1 MATIVPVL
9 LLLLLLLCPAVPEKT
24 QPCNYTLTY
33 LYIGQSMP
41 SEDSPRFQA
50 TGFLNDKEF
59 LNYNSKDRKA
69 KPQGPWKDVE
79 EMEDWE
85 KESQLQQAREAIF
98 MDTLKD
104 IMAFYND
111 SNGSHTFQ
119 GRFGCE
125 LQNNRSIG
133 AFWKYAYDG
142 KDFIEFNKEIP
153 AWVPLD
159 PAAWNTKKKW
169 EAEEVYVHR
178 AKAYLEKEC
187 PDLLR
192 GYLNYSRHILD
203 QQDPPSILV
212 TSRETP
218 EKTSIL
224 KCQAYDYYPEEIN
237 LYWTQAGEVQE
248 SESRGEVL
256 PSGDGKYLSSIELS
270 VLPQDEDIYFCSVEH
285 SALAQP
291 LSVSWD
297 GRQEA
302 GAESAVGAHP
312 Q

>member
-1 MATIVPVL
+1 MATTVPVL

-69 KPQGPWKDVE
+69 KPQGPWKDIE
-79 EMEDWE
+79 EMENWE
-85 KESQLQQAREAIF
+85 EESQLQRAREAIF
-98 MDTLKD
+98 MDTLED

-111 SNGSHTFQ
+111 SNGSHILQ
-119 GRFGCE
+119 ERLGCE
-125 LQNNRSIG
+125 VHNNISSG
-133 AFWKYAYDG
+133 AFWKSAYDG
-142 KDFIEFNKEIP
+142 KDFIEFNREIP
-153 AWVPLD
+153 TWVPLD

-178 AKAYLEKEC
+178 AKAYLEQEC

-203 QQDPPSILV
+203 QQGTHYFLIP
-212 TSRETP
+212 
-218 EKTSIL
+218 
-224 KCQAYDYYPEEIN
+224 CQPGPG
-237 LYWTQAGEVQE
+237 GE
-248 SESRGEVL
+248 GT
-256 PSGDGKYLSSIELS
+256 YLSTMELS
-270 VLPQDEDIYFCSVEH
+270 VLPQDRDAYSCLVEH

-291 LSVSWD
+291 LSVAWD

-302 GAESAVGAHP
+302 GAGSTVGTHP

>member
-1 MATIVPVL
+1 TMATTVPVL

-69 KPQGPWKDVE
+69 KPQGPWKDIE
-79 EMEDWE
+79 EMENWE
-85 KESQLQQAREAIF
+85 EESQLQRAREAIF
-98 MDTLKD
+98 MDTLED

-111 SNGSHTFQ
+111 SNETFLPVELKGSHILQ
-119 GRFGCE
+119 ERLGCE
-125 LQNNRSIG
+125 VHNNISSG
-133 AFWKYAYDG
+133 AFWKSAYDG
-142 KDFIEFNKEIP
+142 KDFIEFNREIP
-153 AWVPLD
+153 TWVPLD

-178 AKAYLEKEC
+178 AKAYLEQEC

-203 QQDPPSILV
+203 QQAPILLV
-212 TSRETP
+212 KRSW
-218 EKTSIL
+218 
-224 KCQAYDYYPEEIN
+224 N
-237 LYWTQAGEVQE
+237 VGGGV
-248 SESRGEVL
+248 RGEGSHLFPAEITAFCKRSSEKQDCAMVQGHSMI
-256 PSGDGKYLSSIELS
+256 PQGEGTYLSTMELS
-270 VLPQDEDIYFCSVEH
+270 VLPQDRDAYSCLVEH

-291 LSVSWD
+291 LSVAWD
-297 GRQEA
+297 
-302 GAESAVGAHP
+302 
-312 Q
+312 